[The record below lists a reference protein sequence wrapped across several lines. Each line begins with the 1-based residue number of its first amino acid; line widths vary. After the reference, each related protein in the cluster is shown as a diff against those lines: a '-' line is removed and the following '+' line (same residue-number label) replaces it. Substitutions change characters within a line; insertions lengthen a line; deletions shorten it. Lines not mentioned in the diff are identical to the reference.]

1 MRARAEELG
10 LLVLGERQGLTALS
24 QHMAAVDAS
33 ATVTFGARTPEEI
46 LERLA
51 RKLQASDD
59 PRQLERAMEF
69 TSNLSRLQGEPADT
83 VERARSLAASNGL
96 DTAPLDT
103 LAASLAALALHDGK
117 DVEVA
122 VDMGLAGG
130 IAYYTGPLFEV
141 WGGSDASVKLAGGG
155 RYDGLV
161 KALGGSDDVPALGFA
176 YSLEPV
182 MDVLA
187 AAGALTGD
195 SRTQK
200 SALVAPRT
208 PGAVAAALRAA
219 ASLRLGGEAAAVA
232 LNGELDED
240 YARKQGFSA
249 IVTVGE
255 DGASE
260 RTWL

>member
-1 MRARAEELG
+1 M
-10 LLVLGERQGLTALS
+10 
-24 QHMAAVDAS
+24 
-33 ATVTFGARTPEEI
+33 
-46 LERLA
+46 
-51 RKLQASDD
+51 
-59 PRQLERAMEF
+59 
-69 TSNLSRLQGEPADT
+69 
-83 VERARSLAASNGL
+83 
-96 DTAPLDT
+96 
-103 LAASLAALALHDGK
+103 
-117 DVEVA
+117 
-122 VDMGLAGG
+122 
-130 IAYYTGPLFEV
+130 
-141 WGGSDASVKLAGGG
+141 
-155 RYDGLV
+155 

-208 PGAVAAALRAA
+208 PGAVAAALRTA